1 MWAPA
6 DFRKGSGG
14 SWEKK
19 KKKQQ
24 KKPAIQII

>member
-19 KKKQQ
+19 KNQQ